1 METKST
7 LQKCYEKMQMIKMH
21 PDKLRL
27 LVGRNKAGEP
37 SVILGIDSGKEGE
50 SVIPVA
56 ILMDQNRI
64 NKLVPDWEYSQKIQ
78 PIIDDAMKC
87 DLRHTLEHF
96 SKQDVMVAELFE
108 EADF

>member
-1 METKST
+1 MKTKST

-37 SVILGIDSGKEGE
+37 SVILGIDSSNEGG

-56 ILMDQNRI
+56 ILMDENRI
-64 NKLVPDWEYSQKIQ
+64 SKLVPDWEYSQKIQ

-96 SKQDVMVAELFE
+96 AKQDAMIAELFE

>member
-1 METKST
+1 MKTT
-7 LQKCYEKMQMIKMH
+7 LQKCYEKMQMIKYN

-37 SVILGIDSGKEGE
+37 SVILGIDSSNEGE

-96 SKQDVMVAELFE
+96 AKQDAMIAELFE

>member
-1 METKST
+1 MKTT
-7 LQKCYEKMQMIKMH
+7 LQKCYEKMQMIKYN

-37 SVILGIDSGKEGE
+37 SVILGIDSGNEGE

-56 ILMDQNRI
+56 ILMDENRI
-64 NKLVPDWEYSQKIQ
+64 SKLVPDWEYSQKIQ
-78 PIIDDAMKC
+78 PIIDDAIKC

-96 SKQDVMVAELFE
+96 SKQDAMIAELFE

>member
-1 METKST
+1 MKTT
-7 LQKCYEKMQMIKMH
+7 LQKCYEKMQMIKYN
-21 PDKLRL
+21 PNKLRL

-37 SVILGIDSGKEGE
+37 SVILGIDSSDEGE

-78 PIIDDAMKC
+78 PIIDDAMKS

-96 SKQDVMVAELFE
+96 SKQDAMVAELFE